1 MPKETFF
8 NLPEEKR
15 AAIIA
20 IALDEFA
27 DNDYKNA
34 SVSRIVATAGI
45 AKGSFYQYFD
55 DKQDLYLYLVELVNQ
70 EKQAFLRQ
78 LPMTRDSMDVFSYL
92 RWLLSVGVGFEFSSP
107 RMARLGYRAVF
118 GDAPLPDDVA
128 RMVRS
133 GGQAFFGQLVEA
145 GKAQGVIRPDVD
157 SDLAAFMFNAVFM
170 ELGRYMLNRLALDPR
185 QLLDD
190 GPGVLANDEAQ
201 SVFDGVMTILEQGL
215 ALKEQ
220 Q

>member
-55 DKQDLYLYLVELVNQ
+55 DKKDLYLYLVDLVNQ

-92 RWLLSVGVGFEFSSP
+92 RWLLSVGVGFEFSNP

-118 GDAPLPDDVA
+118 GDAPLPDEVA

-133 GGQAFFGQLVEA
+133 GGKVFFGQLVEA
-145 GKAQGVIRPDVD
+145 GKSQSVIRPDLD
-157 SDLAAFMFNAVFM
+157 SDLAAFMFNVVFM
-170 ELGRYMLNRLALDPR
+170 ELGRYMLNRLALDPK

-190 GPGVLANDEAQ
+190 GHGILANAEAQ
-201 SVFDGVMTILEQGL
+201 AIFDGVMSILEQGM
-215 ALKEQ
+215 AVKEQ
-220 Q
+220 P

>member
-55 DKQDLYLYLVELVNQ
+55 DKKDLYLYLVELVNQ

-78 LPMTRDSMDVFSYL
+78 LPMTRDSMDVFSYI
-92 RWLLSVGVGFEFSSP
+92 RWLLSVGVGFEFSNP

-118 GDAPLPDDVA
+118 GDAPLPDEVA

-133 GGQAFFGQLVEA
+133 GGLAFFGQLVEA
-145 GKAQGVIRPDVD
+145 GKAQGVVRADAD

-170 ELGRYMLNRLALDPR
+170 ELGRYMLNRLALDPQ
-185 QLLDD
+185 QLVDD
-190 GPGVLANDEAQ
+190 GPGILANTEAQ
-201 SVFDGVMTILEQGL
+201 AIFDGVMTILEQGL
-215 ALKEQ
+215 AAKERQ
-220 Q
+220 